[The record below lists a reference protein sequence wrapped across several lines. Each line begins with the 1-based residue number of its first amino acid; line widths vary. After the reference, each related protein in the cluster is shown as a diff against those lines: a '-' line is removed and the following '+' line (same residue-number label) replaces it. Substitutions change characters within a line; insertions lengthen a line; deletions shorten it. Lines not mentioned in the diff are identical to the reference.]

1 MRTIWILNHYAM
13 PPQLGPTVR
22 HHKFSTLLVE
32 RGYNVRVF
40 ASSKIHNT
48 SINVIDDSRLL
59 LEKEYDRV
67 PYVFVRTRDYF
78 GNDKDRVKGM
88 IEYAF
93 RLFRVVRKLNFE
105 KPDVIFASSAHP
117 LTWLSGYVLAKQN
130 NAKFVAET
138 RDLWPET
145 LVAMGRIEKK
155 SVPARILYSL
165 EKFIYT
171 KADRLIFTM
180 PGGRDYVKS
189 LGIDTSKVAYINNG
203 VDLEEFYYNQ
213 REHVFRDKD
222 LDQPNTFKVVYA
234 GSMGQ
239 ANALNYLVEAAEII
253 QRRGIHDIMFI
264 LFGDGY
270 QRVELQAFTEE
281 KGLTN
286 VQFKGSIEKKL
297 IPSVLSRADLNVITG
312 QHISL
317 YNYGLS
323 LNKMFEYFASGKPT
337 ISNIECGYDLLEEY
351 RCGVT
356 VRGGSAEALADGI
369 LDFYHMRTDDYNRF
383 CDNALVAA
391 QAFDFSVLTDRLEK
405 VMLD

>member
-1 MRTIWILNHYAM
+1 MKNIWILNHYASYSSGRHYK
-13 PPQLGPTVR
+13 LGFNLS
-22 HHKFSTLLVE
+22 K
-32 RGYNVRVF
+32 RGYSVKLF
-40 ASSKIHNT
+40 AASTHHGSGKNRITN
-48 SINVIDDSRLL
+48 S
-59 LEKEYDRV
+59 KEYIVDETGDL
-67 PYVFVRTRDYF
+67 PCIFVRTRDYS
-78 GNDKDRVKGM
+78 GNSRARVGNM
-88 IEYAF
+88 IDYAWRIMSVSKSF
-93 RLFRVVRKLNFE
+93 DTE
-105 KPDVIFASSAHP
+105 KPDVIYASSVHP
-117 LTWLSGYVLAKQN
+117 LTWLSGYFLAKRY
-130 NAKFVAET
+130 NAKFIAET

-297 IPSVLSRADLNVITG
+297 IPSVLSRADLNVFTG

>member
-1 MRTIWILNHYAM
+1 MKNIWILNHYATSTYGRHYK
-13 PPQLGPTVR
+13 LGFNLS
-22 HHKFSTLLVE
+22 K
-32 RGYNVRVF
+32 RGYSVKLF
-40 ASSKIHNT
+40 AASTHHGSGKNRITN
-48 SINVIDDSRLL
+48 S
-59 LEKEYDRV
+59 KEYIVDEAGDL
-67 PYVFVRTRDYF
+67 PCIFVRTRDYS
-78 GNDKDRVKGM
+78 GNSRARVGNM
-88 IEYAF
+88 IDYAWRIMSVSKSF
-93 RLFRVVRKLNFE
+93 DTE
-105 KPDVIFASSAHP
+105 KPDVIYASSVHP
-117 LTWLSGYVLAKQN
+117 LTWLSGYFLAKRY
-130 NAKFVAET
+130 NAKFIAET

-297 IPSVLSRADLNVITG
+297 IPSVLSRADLNVFTG